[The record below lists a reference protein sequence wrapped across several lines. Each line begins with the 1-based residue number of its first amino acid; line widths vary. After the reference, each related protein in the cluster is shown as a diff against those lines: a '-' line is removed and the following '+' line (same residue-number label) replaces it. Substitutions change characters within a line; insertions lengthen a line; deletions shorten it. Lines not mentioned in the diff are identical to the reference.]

1 MGFGVGCSTVVAALL
16 SSSTPIAAGAAAS
29 AVSEVVGPPTTHSS
43 TTPRGACQRV
53 AAEPSF
59 FSVFRHFTPRG
70 RNVPRYPS
78 GVRFVVVA
86 CPRAAGPRAVG
97 RPAGCRCSGATC
109 LHEPCGASVQVSVPA
124 RARSLRSVLGTMLNL
139 GISQG
144 RAARARAAAISGSRR
159 KRDAVKAE
167 SRSCCPFSLPCPWRR
182 GLRGRSRD

>member
-1 MGFGVGCSTVVAALL
+1 M
-16 SSSTPIAAGAAAS
+16 SSGLP
-29 AVSEVVGPPTTHSS
+29 PPTAPPPLVQCVTAWRQNPASL
-43 TTPRGACQRV
+43 
-53 AAEPSF
+53 
-59 FSVFRHFTPRG
+59 SVFRHFTPRG

-109 LHEPCGASVQVSVPA
+109 LHEPCGASVHVSVPA

-139 GISQG
+139 GFSQG
-144 RAARARAAAISGSRR
+144 RAARARPAAISGSCR

-167 SRSCCPFSLPCPWRR
+167 SRSCCAFSLPCPWRR
-182 GLRGRSRD
+182 GLQGLSYDRIFNLSDRFRFFECGFLTRVG